1 MSRAPWPDLV
11 FAHEHDAAV
20 ISRATRRGT
29 LKRLARGVYSGAV
42 NEDGE
47 RIVRRFIWHI
57 IGQAF
62 PGCLVVGESAMLA
75 DPVSGRTLFIV
86 HSRRREL
93 ALPGITIIPR
103 PGVAGLAGDSRI
115 GPDVW
120 MSSPARVA
128 LDYFALPPERRP
140 EALFAD
146 WFLRQRQLMSLG
158 TLRQLSARLRKTAA
172 ATGREKALPEALSFI
187 SHHLAYQ
194 AEQQPDEQDGSS
206 MPVLGGIAK
215 LLGMTLLTQGPATRP
230 ELALGAGLSKPTVS
244 AGIDELQKL
253 RLVRPLFMQTQ
264 PKGRAAKVYGIAKTA
279 GWVLGADIGNY
290 QALFIARSLE
300 GKVLAQRR
308 ITNTPFNQLI
318 GGAAS
323 LLEALRQ
330 GLREYGPLCAVTLAL
345 SQAIRQD
352 IVLSGREGPS
362 QSGLTPDEILSRL
375 RLASPARLA
384 LENNVNCAVAAEAV
398 NGVAKGLR
406 DVIFLQV
413 GTHIGAGIIAG
424 GQLIRGVRGCAGEV
438 ADIPFPWSA
447 TEHPVE
453 LMLEQHLGY
462 PDYLSRTR
470 PVSPPSNARR
480 LPELLTRADA
490 GEPAAVKGVQEYAT
504 QVGYLA
510 TGLVAT
516 LDPAMLILGGP
527 VGGHRLVCATVR
539 KIVQRLSAHT
549 EVVASLYGESA
560 TAEGAVTLAQ
570 DSALRRLFGGSF
582 ISKVN
587 LTGGVDR

>member
-11 FAHEHDAAV
+11 FAHEHNAAV

-29 LKRLARGVYSGAV
+29 LKRLARGLYSGAV
-42 NEDGE
+42 DEDSE
-47 RIVRRFIWHI
+47 RIVRRFIWQI
-57 IGQAF
+57 VGQAF
-62 PGCLVVGESAMLA
+62 PDCVVAGESAMLTDHLA
-75 DPVSGRTLFIV
+75 ARTLFIV
-86 HSRRREL
+86 HHRRREL
-93 ALPGITIIPR
+93 ALPGITISPR
-103 PGVAGLAGDSRI
+103 PGPGCLTGDSRI
-115 GPDVW
+115 GYDVW
-120 MSSPARVA
+120 LSSPARVI
-128 LDYFALPPERRP
+128 LDFFALPDEKRP
-140 EALFAD
+140 GALFED
-146 WFLRQRQLMSLG
+146 WFQRQRQLMTLG
-158 TLRQLSARLRKTAA
+158 SLRQLSARLRKAA
-172 ATGREKALPEALSFI
+172 AAQGREKALPEALAFMNQR
-187 SHHLAYQ
+187 LAYQ
-194 AEQQPDEQDGSS
+194 TEYRPDRPGGSS
-206 MPVLGGIAK
+206 MPALGDIAK
-215 LLGMTLLTQGPATRP
+215 MLGMALLTQGPATRP
-230 ELALGAGLSKPTVS
+230 ELAQAAGLSKPTVS

-253 RLVRPLFMQTQ
+253 QLVRPLFMQTQ

-279 GWVLGADIGNY
+279 GWALGADIGNY

-300 GKVLAQRR
+300 GKILAQRR
-308 ITNTPFNQLI
+308 INNTPFNQLI
-318 GGAAS
+318 SSSAA
-323 LLEALRQ
+323 LLESLQ
-330 GLREYGPLCAVTLAL
+330 HGLREYGPLCAVTLAL

-352 IVLSGREGPS
+352 IMLSGREGPS

-375 RLASPARLA
+375 RLVSQASLT

-453 LMLEQHLGY
+453 LMLERHLGY
-462 PDYLSRTR
+462 PDYLNRTAFAAPR
-470 PVSPPSNARR
+470 DNARR
-480 LPELLTRADA
+480 LPELLARADA
-490 GEPAAVKGVQEYAT
+490 GEPAAIQGVQEYGR

-527 VGGHRLVCATVR
+527 MGSHRLVCATVR
-539 KIVQRLSAHT
+539 KTVQRLSAHT

-570 DSALRRLFGGSF
+570 DSALRQLFGGSF

-587 LTGGVDR
+587 LTGAG